1 MDKIDVNANGKKIRL
16 SGSNAII
23 KKEKNIIEN
32 LELTGNECVDRLII
46 QKCIDD
52 NKLKSSIL
60 YDGNTVY
67 PFEKIVK
74 AYRRLQK
81 SGSLENLTKEMYHF
95 FMYACGDIAHYDIG
109 GYKCYYN
116 FSFRD
121 LENELLKNCWTSPR
135 YSDIDK
141 IFKELK
147 IGKQYFKERDFIDI
161 DNVSLNELKSIIKEC
176 RWEVNVKENNYLE
189 LSKDF
194 NKNTTYSFDIDIQ
207 NYATSRIIREINYI
221 SNSFNKDN
229 YIEDI
234 VMKRE
239 NKQPTIS
246 EIVSIANDIKSSL
259 IQFTSDVLY
268 KTRIV
273 AEEKE
278 SILNKENGSV
288 CFEYEYE
295 EG

>member
-1 MDKIDVNANGKKIRL
+1 MHRIEVNANGKKIRL

-23 KKEKNIIEN
+23 EKEKTIIEN

-116 FSFRD
+116 FSFRE
-121 LENELLKNCWTSPR
+121 LENELLKNCWTATR
-135 YSDIDK
+135 FSDIDK

-147 IGKQYFKERDFIDI
+147 IGKQYFKERDFINI
-161 DNVSLNELKSIIKEC
+161 DNVSSKELKSIIKEC
-176 RWEVNVKENNYLE
+176 RWEVNVKENNYWE

-194 NKNTTYSFDIDIQ
+194 NNTTYSFDIDIQ
-207 NYATSRIIREINYI
+207 NYNTSRIMREINYI

-229 YIEDI
+229 YIEDV

-246 EIVSIANDIKSSL
+246 EIVSIANNIKSSL
-259 IQFTSDVLY
+259 IQFNSDVLY

-278 SILNKENGSV
+278 SILNKENSSV
-288 CFEYEYE
+288 CFEYEY
-295 EG
+295 

>member
-1 MDKIDVNANGKKIRL
+1 M
-16 SGSNAII
+16 
-23 KKEKNIIEN
+23 
-32 LELTGNECVDRLII
+32 DRLII

-116 FSFRD
+116 FSFRE
-121 LENELLKNCWTSPR
+121 LENELLKNCWTSTR
-135 YSDIDK
+135 FSDIDK

-207 NYATSRIIREINYI
+207 IH
-221 SNSFNKDN
+221 
-229 YIEDI
+229 
-234 VMKRE
+234 
-239 NKQPTIS
+239 
-246 EIVSIANDIKSSL
+246 
-259 IQFTSDVLY
+259 
-268 KTRIV
+268 
-273 AEEKE
+273 
-278 SILNKENGSV
+278 
-288 CFEYEYE
+288 
-295 EG
+295 